1 MHTVYKERYVG
12 LCSQVSSYWNSSV
25 AFYKCVFLFPWGT
38 LRAVCCKS
46 SVYPTRV
53 FNNYDSL
60 STWYVSDTL
69 TTATTLWDRNS
80 HVYWVKENTEASSS
94 SPLNVDKWS
103 EFLGQTQVPWLDI
116 HGGGLMLWFFFKPF
130 TGESLWDGGAAGLGT
145 ARCSE
150 GIQFSARRE
159 MPSLASS
166 LVTVSGFI
174 SNQWSYLGRTGYG
187 LEAGEGGGEEKAL
200 GSDLQVSEWRR

>member
-116 HGGGLMLWFFFKPF
+116 HGGGLTLWFFFQAIHR
-130 TGESLWDGGAAGLGT
+130 W
-145 ARCSE
+145 
-150 GIQFSARRE
+150 
-159 MPSLASS
+159 
-166 LVTVSGFI
+166 VT
-174 SNQWSYLGRTGYG
+174 LGRRGCW
-187 LEAGEGGGEEKAL
+187 AGHSSPLRRNTVQCGTRNAQPC
-200 GSDLQVSEWRR
+200 LQPHNRVRLHLKPVKLSW